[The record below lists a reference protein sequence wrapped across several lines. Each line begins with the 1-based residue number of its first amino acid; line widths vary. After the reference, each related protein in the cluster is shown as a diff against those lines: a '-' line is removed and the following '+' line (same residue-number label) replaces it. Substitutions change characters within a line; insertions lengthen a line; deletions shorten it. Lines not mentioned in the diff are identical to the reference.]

1 MAPQQIFLTGASGFV
16 GGTLLRTVLERDDV
30 RKGQYEITCLIRGE
44 ERAKLLREQL
54 GVKTVVADL
63 DQTEIIEKAA
73 ENADIILDAANADHP
88 KGVGAM
94 VKGLEK
100 RKAATGK
107 TPIMIH
113 LSGTGALTDDA
124 KGEFAAEK
132 VYEDL
137 DCAEIRAIPT
147 SYVHRG
153 TDDIVEKAAEAGT
166 IKGYVIMP
174 PLIYGRGTGP
184 FSRTSVQIPA
194 LIRGTLKLKQAPYIG
209 KGLGLWNGVHVQ
221 DLINLYMVL
230 LEDALSA
237 NPKAPTGAE
246 GYYFCAT
253 DSYQWK
259 QLAEEVGKR
268 LHAKGVI
275 PTPEARPVTAEEELD
290 VFGAW
295 SGFAY
300 ASNSRSK
307 AGKAYKYGWKPK
319 HHTTGLFDS
328 IEAEYEAVVEEG
340 KEQAPKVH
348 FDEMY
353 NLGIATKPSS

>member
-1 MAPQQIFLTGASGFV
+1 MAPLQLLLTGASGFV
-16 GGTLLRTVLERDDV
+16 GGTTLRTLLEREDV
-30 RKGQYEITCLIRGE
+30 RKGDIEITCLIRGE
-44 ERAKLLREQL
+44 DRAKLLRDQL

-63 DQTEIIEKAA
+63 DQTDLVEKAA
-73 ENADIILDAANADHP
+73 AGADIILDTANADHP
-88 KGVGAM
+88 KGVAAM
-94 VKGLEK
+94 AKGLEK
-100 RKAATGK
+100 RKAETGR
-107 TPIMIH
+107 TPIFIH
-113 LSGTGALTDDA
+113 SSGTGALTDDA
-124 KGEFAAEK
+124 KGEFAADK

-137 DCAEIRAIPT
+137 DCADIRSIPLT
-147 SYVHRG
+147 YVHRG
-153 TDDIVEKAAEAGT
+153 TDDVVQKASDAGIV
-166 IKGYVIMP
+166 KGYMVMP

-184 FSRTSVQIPA
+184 FSRTSVQVPA

-221 DLINLYMVL
+221 DLVDLYMIL
-230 LEDALSA
+230 MEDALSSS
-237 NPKAPTGAE
+237 PKAPTGAE
-246 GYYFCAT
+246 GYYLCAT
-253 DSYQWK
+253 DNYQWK
-259 QLAEEVGKR
+259 ELAAEVGKR

-275 PTPEARPVTAEEELD
+275 PTPEPRPVTAEEELA

-307 AGKAYKYGWKPK
+307 AGKAYQYGWKPK

-328 IEAEYEAVVEEG
+328 IEAEYDAVIEEG

-353 NLGIATKPSS
+353 NLGIATKPT